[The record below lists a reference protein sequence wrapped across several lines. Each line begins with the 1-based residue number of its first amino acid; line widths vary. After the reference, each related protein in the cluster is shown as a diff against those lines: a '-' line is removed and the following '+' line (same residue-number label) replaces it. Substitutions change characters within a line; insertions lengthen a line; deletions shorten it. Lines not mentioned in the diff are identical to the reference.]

1 MNEKLGN
8 PPLKS
13 RVAWVTGSSQGIGRA
28 ISNELARLGCRVAL
42 HGIRDDAP
50 GYFGADSPKTMRHV
64 ADEITKT
71 HGTETMSVLGDLTL
85 EAEVERMADEIRAE
99 WGQIDILICCAGGII
114 GAGGPARGRSAV
126 PKRDDAL
133 FISLE
138 DFHSVMDRN
147 LMTAVLCCREV
158 APEMMKRKWGRIITL
173 GSQAGTK
180 GHKTSTAYHVAK
192 AAVHMFTRCLA
203 DQLREY
209 DISVNCIA
217 PGLISSERL
226 MHNNPHW
233 KKGRSG
239 TLDRVGGVEEVASL
253 AGFLSSPG
261 GAYISGQVIQ
271 VDGAL
276 NLFAS

>member
-1 MNEKLGN
+1 MNEKEKH
-8 PPLKS
+8 PLNG

-28 ISNELARLGCRVAL
+28 IAHELARFGCLIAL

-50 GYFGADSPKTMRHV
+50 GYFGENSPKSMLHV
-64 ADEITKT
+64 VDEIANA
-71 HGTETMSVLGDLTL
+71 HGVEAMSVLGDLTL
-85 EAEVERMADEIRAE
+85 ESEVKRMANEIRAN
-99 WGQIDILICCAGGII
+99 WGQIDILVCCAGGIV
-114 GAGGPARGRSAV
+114 GAQGLSRGVSAM
-126 PKRDDAL
+126 PKVNDAL
-133 FISLE
+133 FISMD
-138 DFHSVMDRN
+138 DFHSVIDRN

-158 APEMMKRKWGRIITL
+158 APEMMNRKWGRIITL

-180 GHKTSTAYHVAK
+180 GYKMNATYCVAK
-192 AAVHMFTRCLA
+192 AAVHMYTRCLA

-233 KKGRSG
+233 KKGQSG
-239 TLDRVGGVEEVASL
+239 TLNRVGGVEEVASV
-253 AGFLSSPG
+253 ASFLCSPG
-261 GAYISGQVIQ
+261 GAYVSGQVIQ